1 MKYLLDTMVWLW
13 SVGPTDQIGQAGLDI
28 LSSGGEEIYL
38 SAASSWEIAI
48 KAKLG
53 KFQLPEAPGP
63 YVRSR
68 LAAQG
73 IRALSLTQDHSLG
86 VYDLPLHHND
96 PFDRLIIAQA
106 LAEQM
111 TILTSDRVFKKY
123 PVELVWCGKREM
135 SDRA

>member
-13 SVGPTDQIGQAGLDI
+13 SVGPTDKIGRAGLEI
-28 LSSGGEEIYL
+28 LSRGAEEIYL

-53 KFQLPEAPGP
+53 KFQLPERPGP

-68 LAAQG
+68 VAVQG
-73 IRALSLTQDHSLG
+73 IRSLSVTQDHSLS

-106 LAEQM
+106 LAEKM
-111 TILTSDRVFKKY
+111 VILTSDQAFKKY
-123 PVELVWCGKREM
+123 PVELVWCGK
-135 SDRA
+135 

>member
-13 SVGPTDQIGQAGLDI
+13 SVGPTDLIGRAGMEI

-63 YVRSR
+63 YVRTRMAMQSIR
-68 LAAQG
+68 SLA
-73 IRALSLTQDHSLG
+73 ITQDHTLS
-86 VYDLPLHHND
+86 VYDLPLHHAD

-106 LAEQM
+106 LAEEM
-111 TILTSDRVFKKY
+111 VILTSDRAFKKY
-123 PVELVWCGKREM
+123 AVDLLWCGK
-135 SDRA
+135 

>member
-13 SVGPTDQIGQAGLDI
+13 SVGPTELIGRAGLEI
-28 LSSGGEEIYL
+28 LSSGPDEIYL

-53 KFQLPEAPGP
+53 KFQLPEAPGR
-63 YVRSR
+63 YVRTR
-68 LAAQG
+68 LAKQG
-73 IRALSLTQDHSLG
+73 IRPLSVTLDHTLG

-106 LAEQM
+106 LADDM
-111 TILTSDRVFKKY
+111 VILTSDRAFKKY
-123 PVELVWCGKREM
+123 SVDLVWCGR
-135 SDRA
+135 